1 MAIVDN
7 IIMQVSVE
15 SKSKWPGPQYTLKF
29 GFLLLAVISVI
40 FNAWK
45 RRKQQV
51 IMTKKKDN
59 LMFCEFSE

>member
-1 MAIVDN
+1 MTIVDN

-15 SKSKWPGPQYTLKF
+15 SKSKWPSPQYILKF

>member
-1 MAIVDN
+1 MTIVDN

-15 SKSKWPGPQYTLKF
+15 SKSKWPSPQYILKF

-51 IMTKKKDN
+51 IMTKKKEN